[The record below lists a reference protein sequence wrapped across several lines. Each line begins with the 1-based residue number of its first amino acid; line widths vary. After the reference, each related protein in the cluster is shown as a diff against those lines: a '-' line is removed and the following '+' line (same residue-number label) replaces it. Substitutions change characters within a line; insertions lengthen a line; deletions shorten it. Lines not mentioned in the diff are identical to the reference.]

1 MAQDFPRN
9 NGNGAGGDD
18 GGREPASFER
28 PQMPTSSLKWLGVIA
43 ALVVAFGIFSFGRG
57 VYTDLLWFESLG
69 FRPVFLTVTVTRVS
83 LFFIG
88 AIFTAIALGVS
99 LWIAH
104 RYSAGDV
111 NLPLPPE
118 MASSLKR
125 AVVWGAVIIAIV
137 LSLIFGSVLAARWEL
152 FLRFTNSVPFGQLD
166 PVYGQDLSFFIFNL
180 PMYSFI
186 QGWIMGIGIVTLL
199 ATVALNFVNHSL
211 RGVGYELTGARLA
224 HISIIAAVI
233 MLTIAVGHWLD
244 RWALVLSDDGAV
256 FGATYTDLNAR
267 RPALLI
273 MTIVAA
279 AAAVMMLVNIYLA
292 QTRVII
298 GAVAMWV
305 ALGLALNTAWPAVIQ
320 QFSVTP
326 NEFARESPYIARNIQ
341 FTRQGFA
348 LERIEEQDHLA
359 ESDVNP
365 ELIQNNLQT
374 INNIRLWDYRP
385 LSLVYKQIQLIR
397 LYYDFKDADVD
408 RYHIDGEYRQVLLSA
423 REVAPERL
431 EAESQ
436 TWVNRKLFYTH
447 GIGIAMS
454 PVTEFTPEGRPEFFA
469 KDIPADGAIPIGL
482 QDGTTPPELV
492 VDNPR
497 IYYGENTLEY
507 VIVNSNTEEL
517 DYQTEGG
524 ELVRTRYA
532 GTGGVKLE
540 SFTRRLAY
548 AWQFGDVNI
557 LISGEITPE
566 SRLQYRRHIQ
576 ERVKQVAPFLQLD
589 RDPYIVAAD
598 GGLYWVQ
605 DAYTT
610 TDHYPYSE
618 PTEIS
623 VEGVEGAEFS
633 THFNYMRNSVKVVVN
648 AYDGDIQFYIWD
660 TTDPLI
666 LTYERIFPDLFTR
679 SEAMSEGL
687 KSHVRYPQDF
697 FSEQAEKYVKYH
709 MQDPQNF
716 YNNEDLWAIPNEK
729 FGQGDDLQ
737 VVEPY
742 YVIMRMPGEESEEFM
757 QLLPYTPSKRQNL
770 IGWIGA
776 RSDGDNYGKLVAFNF
791 PKDRQVDG
799 PEQVEARIDNDQD
812 ISAWFTLR
820 CAEGSTCLR
829 GNLLVIP
836 IGTSLLYAEPV
847 YIQAQGVPFPQLKRV
862 ILATADKV
870 VMEDSLGLALAA
882 LTGDRSLTTVG
893 QTSSAETTSGTP
905 LTTGATTTAPAG
917 TELQMQITILSDS
930 IESMKE
936 DMDALEDALEK
947 TEGTHGRPIAN
958 DHELD

>member
-9 NGNGAGGDD
+9 NGNGVD
-18 GGREPASFER
+18 GGGGNGGGGGEPVPFDR
-28 PQMPTSSLKWLGVIA
+28 GQMPTSTLKWAGVIIGL
-43 ALVVAFGIFSFGRG
+43 LVLFGIFSFGRG
-57 VYTDLLWFESLG
+57 IYTDLMWFESLG
-69 FRPVFLTVTVTRVS
+69 FRPVFVTVTVTRIS
-83 LFFIG
+83 LFIIG
-88 AIFTAIALGVS
+88 TLSTAIILTAS
-99 LWIAH
+99 LWVAH
-104 RYSAGDV
+104 RFSVGEV

-118 MASSLKR
+118 MAISLRR
-125 AVVWGAVIIAIV
+125 AVVWGAVVITIV
-137 LSLIFGSVLAARWEL
+137 LSLIFGSVLASQWEL
-152 FLRFTNSVPFGQLD
+152 FLRFTNSVPFGQTD
-166 PVYGQDLSFFIFNL
+166 PVYGRDLGFFIFNL
-180 PMYSFI
+180 PVYSFI

-211 RGVGYELTGARLA
+211 RGVGYEMSGARLV

-233 MLTIAVGHWLD
+233 MVTIAVGHWFD
-244 RWALVLSDDGAV
+244 RWALVLSEDGAG
-256 FGATYTDLNAR
+256 FGAMYTDLNAR
-267 RPALLI
+267 QPALLI

-279 AAAVMMLVNIYLA
+279 AAAVMMLVNIYLR
-292 QTRVII
+292 QTRIVI
-298 GAVAMWV
+298 GAVVLWV
-305 ALGLALNTAWPAVIQ
+305 ALGLVLNTAWPAVIQ

-326 NEFARESPYIARNIQ
+326 NEFARESQYIARNIQ

-348 LERIEEQDHLA
+348 LDRIEEQDHLA

-408 RYHIDGEYRQVLLSA
+408 RYNIGGEYRQVLLSA

-482 QDGTTPPELV
+482 QDGTTPPELT

-524 ELVRTRYA
+524 ELVRTRYF
-532 GTGGVKLE
+532 GSGGVQLE

-548 AWQFGDVNI
+548 AWQFGDINI
-557 LISGEITPE
+557 LISGEITPN
-566 SRLQYRRHIQ
+566 SRLQYRREIQ
-576 ERVKQVAPFLQLD
+576 ERVRQVAPFLQLD
-589 RDPYIVAAD
+589 RDPYIVAA
-598 GGLYWVQ
+598 GGQLFWVQ

-618 PTEIS
+618 PTEIP
-623 VEGVEGAEFS
+623 VEGSELSA
-633 THFNYMRNSVKVVVN
+633 HFNYMRNSVKVVVD
-648 AYDGDIQFYIWD
+648 AYDGGIEFYVWD
-660 TTDPLI
+660 TEDPMI
-666 LTYERIFPDLFTR
+666 LTYERIFPDLFKR
-679 SEAMSEGL
+679 GSEMPEDL

-697 FSEQAEKYVKYH
+697 FSEQAEKYMKYH

-729 FGQGDDLQ
+729 FGQGADLQ
-737 VVEPY
+737 EVEPY
-742 YVIMRMPGEESEEFM
+742 YVIMRMPGEGSEEFM
-757 QLLPYTPSKRQNL
+757 LLLPYTPSKRQNL
-770 IGWIGA
+770 VGWIGA
-776 RSDGDNYGKLVAFNF
+776 RSDGENYGKLVAFNF

-820 CAEGSTCLR
+820 CTEGSTCLR

-836 IGTSLLYAEPV
+836 IGSSLLYAEPV
-847 YIQAQGVPFPQLKRV
+847 YIQAEGVPFPQLKRV

-882 LTGDRSLTTVG
+882 LTGEQSLVSVSEPDSARTPSDATTPTTTVTVG
-893 QTSSAETTSGTP
+893 E
-905 LTTGATTTAPAG
+905 G
-917 TELQMQITILSDS
+917 TELEMQITIVSDS

-936 DMDALEDALEK
+936 DLAALEEALEK
-947 TEGTHGRPIAN
+947 LK
-958 DHELD
+958 ELTGGQ

>member
-9 NGNGAGGDD
+9 NGNGVSGGGNGGPGGD
-18 GGREPASFER
+18 PVPLQQA
-28 PQMPTSSLKWLGVIA
+28 QMPTSTLKWAGVIIGV
-43 ALVVAFGIFSFGRG
+43 LVLFGIFSFGRG
-57 VYTDLLWFESLG
+57 VYTDLMWFESLG
-69 FRPVFLTVTVTRVS
+69 FRPVFVTVTVTRIS
-83 LFFIG
+83 LFIIG
-88 AIFTAIALGVS
+88 TLSTAVILSAS
-99 LWIAH
+99 LWVAH
-104 RYSAGDV
+104 RFSAGEV

-118 MASSLKR
+118 MALSLKR
-125 AVVWGAVIIAIV
+125 AVVWGAIVITIV
-137 LSLIFGSVLAARWEL
+137 LSLIFGSVLASQWEL
-152 FLRFTNSVPFGQLD
+152 FLRFTNSVPFGQTD
-166 PVYGQDLSFFIFNL
+166 PVYGRDLGFFIFNL

-211 RGVGYELTGARLA
+211 RGVGYEMSGARLV
-224 HISIIAAVI
+224 HISVIAAVI
-233 MLTIAVGHWLD
+233 MVTIAVGHWFD
-244 RWALVLSDDGAV
+244 RWALVLSEDGAG
-256 FGATYTDLNAR
+256 FGAMYADLSAR
-267 RPALLI
+267 QPALLI

-279 AAAVMMLVNIYLA
+279 AAAVMMLVNIYLK
-292 QTRVII
+292 QTRIVI
-298 GAVAMWV
+298 GAVVLWV
-305 ALGLALNTAWPAVIQ
+305 ALGLVLNTAWPAVIQ

-348 LERIEEQDHLA
+348 LDRIEEQDHLA

-408 RYHIDGEYRQVLLSA
+408 RYNIGGEYRQVLLSA

-431 EAESQ
+431 EPESQ

-482 QDGTTPPELV
+482 QDGTTPPELT

-524 ELVRTRYA
+524 ELVRTRYF
-532 GTGGVKLE
+532 GNGGVQLE

-548 AWQFGDVNI
+548 AWQFGDINI
-557 LISGEITPE
+557 LISGEITPN
-566 SRLQYRRHIQ
+566 SRLQYRREIQ
-576 ERVKQVAPFLQLD
+576 ERVRQVAPFLQLD
-589 RDPYIVAAD
+589 RDPYIVAA
-598 GGLYWVQ
+598 GGQLFWMQ

-618 PTEIS
+618 PTEIP
-623 VEGVEGAEFS
+623 VEGSELSA
-633 THFNYMRNSVKVVVN
+633 HFNYMRNSVKVVVD
-648 AYDGDIQFYIWD
+648 AYDGDMDFYVWD
-660 TTDPLI
+660 TEDPMI
-666 LTYERIFPDLFTR
+666 LTYERIFPDLFKR
-679 SEAMSEGL
+679 GSEMPEDI

-729 FGQGDDLQ
+729 FGQGADLQ
-737 VVEPY
+737 EVEPY

-757 QLLPYTPSKRQNL
+757 LLLPYTPSKRQNL

-776 RSDGDNYGKLVAFNF
+776 RSDGENYGKLVAFNF

-820 CAEGSTCLR
+820 CTEGSTCLR

-836 IGTSLLYAEPV
+836 IGSSLLYAEPV
-847 YIQAQGVPFPQLKRV
+847 YIQAEGVPFPQLKRV

-882 LTGDRSLTTVG
+882 LTGERSLVSVGESGAARTPSDATT
-893 QTSSAETTSGTP
+893 P
-905 LTTGATTTAPAG
+905 ATTTTVTVGEG
-917 TELQMQITILSDS
+917 TELEMQITIVSDS

-936 DMDALEDALEK
+936 DLAALEEALEK
-947 TEGTHGRPIAN
+947 LK
-958 DHELD
+958 ELTGGQ

>member
-9 NGNGAGGDD
+9 NGNGVSGGGGNGD
-18 GGREPASFER
+18 GGEPVQFER
-28 PQMPTSSLKWLGVIA
+28 AQVPGSTLKWAGVIIGL
-43 ALVVAFGIFSFGRG
+43 LVLFGIFSFGRG
-57 VYTDLLWFESLG
+57 VYTDLLWFETLD
-69 FRPVFLTVTVTRVS
+69 FRSVFVKVTVTRITLFAIGTVS
-83 LFFIG
+83 
-88 AIFTAIALGVS
+88 TAIALSAS
-99 LWIAH
+99 LWVAH
-104 RYSAGDV
+104 RYSAGEV
-111 NLPLPPE
+111 NLPLPDE
-118 MASSLKR
+118 MGESLKR
-125 AVVWGAVIIAIV
+125 AVVWGAVVIVIV

-152 FLRFTNSVPFGQLD
+152 FLRFTNSVPFGQVD
-166 PVYGQDLSFFIFNL
+166 PVYGRDLGFFIFNL
-180 PMYSFI
+180 PMYTFI

-199 ATVALNFVNHSL
+199 ATVAMNFVNHSL
-211 RGVGYELTGARLA
+211 RGEGYTLSGARLV
-224 HISIIAAVI
+224 HVSVIAAII
-233 MLTIAVGHWLD
+233 MLTIAAGHWFD
-244 RWALVLSDDGAV
+244 RWALVLSEDGAG
-256 FGATYTDLNAR
+256 FGAMYTDLHAR
-267 RPALLI
+267 QPALLI

-279 AAAVMMLVNIYLA
+279 AAAVMMLVNIYLK

-298 GAVAMWV
+298 GAVVLWV

-326 NEFARESPYIARNIQ
+326 NEFARESQYIARNIQ

-348 LERIEEQDHLA
+348 LDRIEEQDHLA

-408 RYHIDGEYRQVLLSA
+408 RYNINGEYRQVLLSA

-482 QDGTTPPELV
+482 QDGTTPPELT

-532 GTGGVKLE
+532 GNGGVKLE
-540 SFTRRLAY
+540 SFTRRLAF

-576 ERVKQVAPFLQLD
+576 ERVAQVAPFLQLD

-598 GGLYWVQ
+598 GQLFWMQ

-623 VEGVEGAEFS
+623 AEGAEFT
-633 THFNYMRNSVKVVVN
+633 THFNYMRNSVKVVVD
-648 AYDGDIQFYIWD
+648 AYNGDIDFYVWD
-660 TTDPLI
+660 ESDPMI
-666 LTYERIFPDLFTR
+666 LTYERIFPDLFTGKEEMPEQLR
-679 SEAMSEGL
+679 E
-687 KSHVRYPQDF
+687 HTRYPQDF

-737 VVEPY
+737 EVEPY
-742 YVIMRMPGEESEEFM
+742 YVIMRMPGEASEEFM
-757 QLLPYTPSKRQNL
+757 LLLPYTPSKRQNL

-847 YIQAQGVPFPQLKRV
+847 YIQAEGVPFPQLKRV

-882 LTGDRSLTTVG
+882 LTGDRSLTSVSEPGSTR
-893 QTSSAETTSGTP
+893 TSGGATS
-905 LTTGATTTAPAG
+905 TSGATTTSVTVGEG
-917 TELQMQITILSDS
+917 TELEMQITIVSDS

-936 DMDALEDALEK
+936 DLAALEDALEK
-947 TEGTHGRPIAN
+947 LK
-958 DHELD
+958 ELTGGQ

>member
-9 NGNGAGGDD
+9 NGNGVNGGGGGAGN
-18 GGREPASFER
+18 GGGGGEPVPFDR
-28 PQMPTSSLKWLGVIA
+28 GQMPTSTLKWAGVIIGL
-43 ALVVAFGIFSFGRG
+43 LVLFGIFSFGRG
-57 VYTDLLWFESLG
+57 VYTDLMWFESLG
-69 FRPVFLTVTVTRVS
+69 FRPVFVTVTVTRIS
-83 LFFIG
+83 LFIIG
-88 AIFTAIALGVS
+88 TLSTAIILTAL
-99 LWIAH
+99 LWVAH
-104 RYSAGDV
+104 RFSAGEV

-118 MASSLKR
+118 MAVSLRR
-125 AVVWGAVIIAIV
+125 AVVLGAVVITII
-137 LSLIFGSVLAARWEL
+137 LSLIFGSVLASQWEL
-152 FLRFTNSVPFGQLD
+152 FLRFTNSVPFGQTD
-166 PVYGQDLSFFIFNL
+166 PVYGRDLGFFIFNL

-211 RGVGYELTGARLA
+211 RGVGYEMSGARLV

-233 MLTIAVGHWLD
+233 MVTIAVGHWFD
-244 RWALVLSDDGAV
+244 RWALVLSEDGAG
-256 FGATYTDLNAR
+256 FGAMYTDLNAR
-267 RPALLI
+267 QPALLI

-279 AAAVMMLVNIYLA
+279 AAAVMMLVNIYLK
-292 QTRVII
+292 QTRIVI
-298 GAVAMWV
+298 GAVVLWV
-305 ALGLALNTAWPAVIQ
+305 ALGLVLNTAWPAVIQ

-326 NEFARESPYIARNIQ
+326 NEFARESPYIERNIQ

-348 LERIEEQDHLA
+348 LDRIEEQDHLA
-359 ESDVNP
+359 ESNVTPD
-365 ELIQNNLQT
+365 LIQNNLQT

-408 RYHIDGEYRQVLLSA
+408 RYNIGGEYRQVLLSA

-482 QDGTTPPELV
+482 QDGTTLPELT

-524 ELVRTRYA
+524 ELVRTRYL
-532 GTGGVKLE
+532 GSGGVQLE

-548 AWQFGDVNI
+548 AWQFGDINI
-557 LISGEITPE
+557 LISGEITPN
-566 SRLQYRRHIQ
+566 SRLQYRRQIQ
-576 ERVKQVAPFLQLD
+576 ERVRQVAPFLQLD
-589 RDPYIVAAD
+589 RDPYIVAA
-598 GGLYWVQ
+598 GGQLFWVQ

-618 PTEIS
+618 PTEIP
-623 VEGVEGAEFS
+623 VEGSELSA
-633 THFNYMRNSVKVVVN
+633 HFNYMRNSVKVVVD
-648 AYDGDIQFYIWD
+648 AYDGGIDFYVWD
-660 TTDPLI
+660 TEDPMI
-666 LTYERIFPDLFTR
+666 LTYERIFPDLFKR
-679 SEAMSEGL
+679 GSEMPEDI

-709 MQDPQNF
+709 MQNPQNF

-729 FGQGDDLQ
+729 FGQGADLQ
-737 VVEPY
+737 EVEPY

-757 QLLPYTPSKRQNL
+757 LLLPYTPSKRQNL

-776 RSDGDNYGKLVAFNF
+776 RSDGENYGKLVAFNF

-820 CAEGSTCLR
+820 CTEGSTCLR

-836 IGTSLLYAEPV
+836 IGSSLLYAEPV
-847 YIQAQGVPFPQLKRV
+847 YIQAEGVPFPQLKRV

-882 LTGDRSLTTVG
+882 LTGERSLVSVGELDSARPPSDATT
-893 QTSSAETTSGTP
+893 P
-905 LTTGATTTAPAG
+905 ATTTTVTVGEG
-917 TELQMQITILSDS
+917 TELEMQITIVSDS

-936 DMDALEDALEK
+936 DLAALEEALEK
-947 TEGTHGRPIAN
+947 LK
-958 DHELD
+958 ELTGGQ

>member
-9 NGNGAGGDD
+9 NGNGVNGD
-18 GGREPASFER
+18 GGNGGGGGEPVPFDR
-28 PQMPTSSLKWLGVIA
+28 GQMPTSTLKWAGVIIGL
-43 ALVVAFGIFSFGRG
+43 LVLFGIFSFGRG
-57 VYTDLLWFESLG
+57 IYTDLMWFESLG
-69 FRPVFLTVTVTRVS
+69 FRPVFVTVTVTRIS
-83 LFFIG
+83 LFIIG
-88 AIFTAIALGVS
+88 TLSTAVILTAS
-99 LWIAH
+99 LWVAH
-104 RYSAGDV
+104 RFSAGEV

-118 MASSLKR
+118 MAVSLRR
-125 AVVWGAVIIAIV
+125 AVVLGAIV
-137 LSLIFGSVLAARWEL
+137 ITIILSLIFGSVLASQWEL
-152 FLRFTNSVPFGQLD
+152 FLRFTNSVPFGQTD
-166 PVYGQDLSFFIFNL
+166 PVYGRDLGFFIFNL

-211 RGVGYELTGARLA
+211 RGVGYEMSGARLV
-224 HISIIAAVI
+224 HISIIAAAI
-233 MLTIAVGHWLD
+233 MITIAVGHWFD
-244 RWALVLSDDGAV
+244 RWALVLSEDGAG
-256 FGATYTDLNAR
+256 FGAMYTDLSAR
-267 RPALLI
+267 QPALLI

-279 AAAVMMLVNIYLA
+279 AAAVMMLVNIYLR
-292 QTRVII
+292 QTRIVI
-298 GAVAMWV
+298 GAVVLWV
-305 ALGLALNTAWPAVIQ
+305 ALGLVLNTAWPAVIQ

-326 NEFARESPYIARNIQ
+326 NEFVRESPYIARNIQ

-348 LERIEEQDHLA
+348 LDRIAEQDHLA

-408 RYHIDGEYRQVLLSA
+408 RYNIGGEYRQVLLSA

-482 QDGTTPPELV
+482 QDGTTPPELT

-524 ELVRTRYA
+524 TLVRTRYF
-532 GTGGVKLE
+532 GNGGVKLE
-540 SFTRRLAY
+540 SFARRLAY
-548 AWQFGDVNI
+548 AWQFGDFNI
-557 LISGEITPE
+557 LISGEITPN
-566 SRLQYRRHIQ
+566 SRLQYRREIQ
-576 ERVKQVAPFLQLD
+576 ERVREVAPFLQLD
-589 RDPYIVAAD
+589 RDPYIVAA
-598 GGLYWVQ
+598 GGQLFWMQ

-618 PTEIS
+618 PTEIP
-623 VEGVEGAEFS
+623 VEGSELSA
-633 THFNYMRNSVKVVVN
+633 HFNYMRNSVKVVVD
-648 AYDGDIQFYIWD
+648 AYNGDIDFYVWD
-660 TTDPLI
+660 TEDPMI
-666 LTYERIFPDLFTR
+666 LTYERIFPDLFKR
-679 SEAMSEGL
+679 GSEMPEDI

-697 FSEQAEKYVKYH
+697 FSEQAEKYMKYH

-729 FGQGDDLQ
+729 FGQGADLQ
-737 VVEPY
+737 EVEPY
-742 YVIMRMPGEESEEFM
+742 YVIMRMPGEQSEEFM
-757 QLLPYTPSKRQNL
+757 LLLPYTPSKRQNL

-820 CAEGSTCLR
+820 CTEGSTCLR

-847 YIQAQGVPFPQLKRV
+847 YIQAEGVPFPQLKRV

-870 VMEDSLGLALAA
+870 VMEDSLGLALTA
-882 LTGDRSLTTVG
+882 LTGDQSLVSVSEPDSAR
-893 QTSSAETTSGTP
+893 TSSDATTP
-905 LTTGATTTAPAG
+905 ATTTTVTVGEG
-917 TELQMQITILSDS
+917 TELEMQITIVSDS

-936 DMDALEDALEK
+936 DLAALEEALEK
-947 TEGTHGRPIAN
+947 LK
-958 DHELD
+958 ELTGGQ

>member
-9 NGNGAGGDD
+9 NGNGVDGSGGN
-18 GGREPASFER
+18 GGGGGEPVPFDR
-28 PQMPTSSLKWLGVIA
+28 GQMPTSTLKWAGVIIGL
-43 ALVVAFGIFSFGRG
+43 LVLFGIFSFGRG
-57 VYTDLLWFESLG
+57 VYTDLMWFESLG
-69 FRPVFLTVTVTRVS
+69 FRPVFVTVTVTRIS
-83 LFFIG
+83 LFIIG
-88 AIFTAIALGVS
+88 TLSTAIILTAS
-99 LWIAH
+99 LWVAH
-104 RYSAGDV
+104 RFSVGEV

-118 MASSLKR
+118 MAVSLRR
-125 AVVWGAVIIAIV
+125 AVVLGAVVITII
-137 LSLIFGSVLAARWEL
+137 LSLIFGSVLASQWEL
-152 FLRFTNSVPFGQLD
+152 FLRFTNSVPFGQTD
-166 PVYGQDLSFFIFNL
+166 PVYGRDLGFFIFNL

-211 RGVGYELTGARLA
+211 RGVGYEMSGARLV

-233 MLTIAVGHWLD
+233 MVTIAVGHWFD
-244 RWALVLSDDGAV
+244 RWALVLSEDGAG
-256 FGATYTDLNAR
+256 FGAMYTDLNAR
-267 RPALLI
+267 QPALLI

-279 AAAVMMLVNIYLA
+279 AAAVMMLVNIYLR
-292 QTRVII
+292 QTRIVI
-298 GAVAMWV
+298 GAVVLWV
-305 ALGLALNTAWPAVIQ
+305 ALGLVLNTAWPAVIQ

-326 NEFARESPYIARNIQ
+326 NEFARESPYIERNIQ
-341 FTRQGFA
+341 YTRQGFA
-348 LERIEEQDHLA
+348 LDRIEEQDHLA

-408 RYHIDGEYRQVLLSA
+408 RYNIGGEYRQVLLSA

-482 QDGTTPPELV
+482 QDGTTPPELT

-524 ELVRTRYA
+524 ELVRTRYF
-532 GTGGVKLE
+532 GNGGVQLE

-548 AWQFGDVNI
+548 AWQFGDINI
-557 LISGEITPE
+557 LISGEITPN
-566 SRLQYRRHIQ
+566 SRLQYRREIQ
-576 ERVKQVAPFLQLD
+576 ERVRQVAPFLQLD
-589 RDPYIVAAD
+589 RDPYIVAA
-598 GGLYWVQ
+598 GGQLFWVQ

-618 PTEIS
+618 PTEIP
-623 VEGVEGAEFS
+623 VEGSELSA
-633 THFNYMRNSVKVVVN
+633 HFNYMRNSVKVVVD
-648 AYDGDIQFYIWD
+648 AYNGGIDFYVWD
-660 TTDPLI
+660 TEDPMI
-666 LTYERIFPDLFTR
+666 LTYERIFPDLFKR
-679 SEAMSEGL
+679 GSEMPEDI

-729 FGQGDDLQ
+729 FGQGADLQ
-737 VVEPY
+737 EVEPY

-757 QLLPYTPSKRQNL
+757 LLLPYTPSKRQNL

-820 CAEGSTCLR
+820 CTEGSTCLR

-836 IGTSLLYAEPV
+836 IGSSLLYAEPV
-847 YIQAQGVPFPQLKRV
+847 YIQAEGVPFPQLKRV

-882 LTGDRSLTTVG
+882 LTGEQSLVSVGELDSARTPSDSTT
-893 QTSSAETTSGTP
+893 P
-905 LTTGATTTAPAG
+905 ATTTTVTVGEG
-917 TELQMQITILSDS
+917 TELEMQITIVSDS

-936 DMDALEDALEK
+936 DLATLEEALEK
-947 TEGTHGRPIAN
+947 LK
-958 DHELD
+958 ELTGGQ